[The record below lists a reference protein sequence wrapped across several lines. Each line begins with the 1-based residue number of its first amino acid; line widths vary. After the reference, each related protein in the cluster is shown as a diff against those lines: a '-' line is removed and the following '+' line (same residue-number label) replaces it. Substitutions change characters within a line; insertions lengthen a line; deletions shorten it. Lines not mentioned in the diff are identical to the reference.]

1 MTRGSC
7 RAGSVNRVV
16 SGATASQPTK
26 ESMRVEAACP
36 TACQPCGANGVQ
48 LAACDQRAEPATA
61 TTTTASSRPTSS
73 NWAVAEARS
82 PPAASAMTASSSSAA
97 ISARPSLPPPV
108 SSVT

>member
-48 LAACDQRAEPATA
+48 LAACDEPRGARDGDHDHGEQQANQQQLGGSGCPQPAGGERHDGEQQQRARPAPG
-61 TTTTASSRPTSS
+61 R
-73 NWAVAEARS
+73 VGR
-82 PPAASAMTASSSSAA
+82 
-97 ISARPSLPPPV
+97 RR
-108 SSVT
+108 

>member
-16 SGATASQPTK
+16 SGATASQPTN

-48 LAACDQRAEPATA
+48 LAACDEPAEPATA
-61 TTTTASSRPTSS
+61 ITTTASSRPTSS

-82 PPAASAMTASSSSAA
+82 PRAASAMTASSSTAPTSALA
-97 ISARPSLPPPV
+97 NLVRRR
-108 SSVT
+108 